1 MPEPKNDKSPIDTA
15 NELKA
20 MLTQY
25 ARQETVGPIQL
36 LAKWVAFGVAGA
48 LLIAVGLAYLSF
60 GVLRVLQSET
70 DAFDSGRTSF
80 LPYLIAFA
88 MLMVFVGI
96 AAWAMTR
103 SFSGGDQAEEK
114 S

>member
-1 MPEPKNDKSPIDTA
+1 
-15 NELKA
+15 

-25 ARQETVGPIQL
+25 ARQETVGPLQL

-48 LLIAVGLAYLSF
+48 LFVAIGLGYLTF

-88 MLMVFVGI
+88 MLMLFVGL
-96 AAWAMTR
+96 AARAMTR
-103 SFSGGDQAEEK
+103 TFSDTDHAGRNGSER